1 MTDDTTS
8 YYSADDD
15 TATSGT
21 NSTPV
26 PANTNVEEQVIQ
38 DNDEEIDINLLKSKL
53 KHLFI
58 LSENGKP
65 VFTR

>member
-1 MTDDTTS
+1 VTDDSTS
-8 YYSADDD
+8 YHSADDD
-15 TATSGT
+15 TTTSGT
-21 NSTPV
+21 NSTPIAV
-26 PANTNVEEQVIQ
+26 STTVEEQINQ
-38 DNDEEIDINLLKSKL
+38 DNDEDMDINLLKSKL